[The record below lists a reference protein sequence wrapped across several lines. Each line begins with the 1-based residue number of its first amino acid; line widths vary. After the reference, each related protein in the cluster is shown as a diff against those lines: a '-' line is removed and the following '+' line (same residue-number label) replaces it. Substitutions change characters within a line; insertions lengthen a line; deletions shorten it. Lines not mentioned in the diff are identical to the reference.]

1 MKLLS
6 AIAIAVA
13 VSQGQVAQPPP
24 SKGTATI
31 KGKVI
36 DKESGAPIRRAVVSL
51 RPMIGNA
58 VQQNYTNED
67 GVFEF
72 RQIAAGRY
80 ELRASPGEYRVTHVE
95 MGLSP
100 ALAPPGSPSLQITD
114 GEERTDIVIAL
125 PRAHAISGRVIDE
138 DGQPLANVEIALSP
152 ERFFGG
158 GRPRTTDDRG
168 TFRIYGLVSGKYR
181 VCADNRRGPTFDAP
195 LVRRVQYVRTCY
207 PSAVDPS
214 EADDVTVAELDVTGL
229 EIRMVRRP
237 TFLIAGQV
245 LAANGALLENAQ
257 INVTRFDGNR
267 SSGTGTRLSANG
279 MFQISN
285 VTPGTYE
292 ISARLGRSERTF
304 EPDEREPQWG
314 GMRLEVTTADIEG
327 ILIPLK
333 RGVSLK
339 GTVTF
344 DEPPQSGAGG
354 KLQVWLRPPDGA
366 GDRPRPMPATVADD
380 GTFELKELFG
390 ELLVSL
396 GGSTPRNY
404 LPKSILYRGR
414 DVSYIPVEFDG
425 DPAHSLQII
434 LTNKTAELSGQ
445 VLDET
450 GSPVRATV
458 VHFPADPARW
468 RAFQGPQVTTAASG
482 RYRIGGLVAGEYFVA
497 ALPQRESFD
506 SRLSLQ
512 DYEQLATVAQRVTVL
527 ENERRTADLQLST
540 VPPRKK

>member
-6 AIAIAVA
+6 AIAVAVA
-13 VSQGQVAQPPP
+13 LSQGQVTQPPP

-31 KGKVI
+31 RGKVI
-36 DKESGAPIRRAVVSL
+36 DKESGAPMRRAVVAL
-51 RPMIGNA
+51 RPMTGA
-58 VQQNYTNED
+58 VQQNYTNDD

-80 ELRASPGEYRVTHVE
+80 ELRASPGEYRVTHIE

-168 TFRIYGLVSGKYR
+168 SFRIYGLASGKYR
-181 VCADNRRGPTFDAP
+181 VCADSRRGPTFDAP

-207 PSAVDPS
+207 PSAADPS

-237 TFLIAGQV
+237 TFLISGQV
-245 LAANGALLENAQ
+245 LAANGAVLENAQ
-257 INVTRFDGNR
+257 INVTRIEGNR
-267 SSGTGTRLSANG
+267 RSGTGTRLAADGS
-279 MFQISN
+279 FRISN
-285 VTPGTYE
+285 VTPGAYE
-292 ISARLGRSERTF
+292 VSARLGRSERDF
-304 EPDEREPQWG
+304 PPDEREPQWG
-314 GMRLEVTTADIEG
+314 GIRLEVTTADVEG
-327 ILIPLK
+327 LLIPLK
-333 RGVSLK
+333 RAVSVK

-344 DEPPQSGAGG
+344 DEPPPSAPGG
-354 KLQVWLRPPDGA
+354 KLQVYTRALDGG
-366 GDRPRPMPATVADD
+366 GDRPGSSPATVADD

-390 ELLVSL
+390 ELVVSL
-396 GGSTPRNY
+396 GGATPRNY
-404 LPKSILYRGR
+404 VPKSILYRGR
-414 DVSYIPVEFDG
+414 DVSFIPVEFDG
-425 DPAHSLQII
+425 DPAHTLQII
-434 LTNKTAELSGQ
+434 LTNKTGELSGQ

-450 GSPVRATV
+450 GSPVRAMV
-458 VHFPADPARW
+458 VPFPADPTRW
-468 RAFQGPQVTTAASG
+468 RAFQGTRVTTAASG
-482 RYRIGGLVAGEYFVA
+482 RYRLVGLVAGEYFIA
-497 ALPQRESFD
+497 ALPQDTSWT
-506 SRLSLQ
+506 LSPE
-512 DYEQLATVAQRVTVL
+512 DYELIATVAQRVTVL
-527 ENERRTADLQLST
+527 ENERRTADLPLST
-540 VPPRKK
+540 IPARRK